1 METILEKIYYNPK
14 EGFIGTTPLFEK
26 AKIIDP
32 NIKFSQV
39 KKWLNSQNVNQ
50 IHREKT
56 NRINYL
62 PIFSNTPDSYQIDL
76 TFIPKFKKINR
87 GYEMMMTCI
96 NINTRLGFVYKLK
109 NKKET
114 YEAIKQFI
122 IDAKPKT
129 ITTDNG
135 SEFINKA
142 VKKLMEHYY
151 IKYIQVQA
159 GDKHK
164 MGKVERFNRTIKER
178 LNRYFTIIDKPIWY
192 DVIDDIVNN
201 YNNTVHSS
209 IGQTPNSVTPQD
221 EEKIINLEMLKTQAI
236 LKARHKNNNIVEGSL
251 VRLPIKKKIFD
262 KGEPRFTSTQY
273 VVKEISNLGNA
284 VRVIGKDT
292 LYKVEDV
299 QLVKN
304 SMGVVQDRS
313 IIKNIVKEHKIER
326 QLKDLNIEQNNILQE
341 KRQRKNK
348 IKLDL

>member
-1 METILEKIYYNPK
+1 METILQKIYYNPK
-14 EGFIGTTPLFEK
+14 EGLIGAMPLFEK
-26 AKIIDP
+26 AKIVDP

-129 ITTDNG
+129 IT
-135 SEFINKA
+135 SEFINKN
-142 VKKLMEHYY
+142 VKKLMESNG

-178 LNRYFTIIDKPIWY
+178 LNRYFTIIDRPIWY
-192 DVIDDIVNN
+192 DVIDDIINN
-201 YNNTVHSS
+201 YNNTVHSG
-209 IGQTPNSVTPQD
+209 IGLTPNSVTPQD

-236 LKARHKNNNIVEGSL
+236 LKARHKNNNIIEGSL

-273 VVKEISNLGNA
+273 VVKEVSNLGNS

-304 SMGVVQDRS
+304 SIGIVQDRTN
-313 IIKNIVKEHKIER
+313 IKNIVKENKIER
-326 QLKDLNIEQNNILQE
+326 QLKDLNIDQNNILQE

-348 IKLDL
+348 IN